1 MECFAKSRCVSAFYC
16 SALLD
21 CTQHGKIKAPG
32 SWYDQPSGMDEC
44 FAE

>member
-1 MECFAKSRCVSAFYC
+1 MECLASPVASPLFYC

-21 CTQHGKIKAPG
+21 CTQHGKTKAPG